1 MEPVQKLRKE
11 IEVLRF
17 HQERTKNIM
26 KVSEASRDLRDYV
39 LNENSN
45 DPLLPGW
52 QGENPWVRSSIDT
65 CCVVL

>member
-1 MEPVQKLRKE
+1 MDAVQRIRRE
-11 IEVLRF
+11 IEALRT
-17 HQERTKNIM
+17 QLERSKTIM
-26 KVSEASRDLRDYV
+26 RVSEASRDLRDYV

-52 QGENPWVRSSIDT
+52 QGENLWVRTSMDT